1 MPCGITFLELSF
13 VEVNPSV
20 WVAIVLPARQSRVE
34 FISTVLC
41 ASVHVAV
48 YACISHLCEETSPPD

>member
-1 MPCGITFLELSF
+1 MPCGITFLGLSF

-20 WVAIVLPARQSRVE
+20 WVAIVLPARQ
-34 FISTVLC
+34 FF
-41 ASVHVAV
+41 VHVAV

>member
-1 MPCGITFLELSF
+1 MPCGITFLGLSF

-20 WVAIVLPARQSRVE
+20 WVAI
-34 FISTVLC
+34 FCSTRETVRYLC

-48 YACISHLCEETSPPD
+48 YAGISHICEETSPPD

>member
-1 MPCGITFLELSF
+1 MHCGITFLGLSF

-20 WVAIVLPARQSRVE
+20 WVAIVLRTPD
-34 FISTVLC
+34 TVLC